1 MAAAA
6 AEERLVVALEARIR
20 DFEKN
25 MLRSRRVANDNL
37 EAIEKR
43 AQQMAPRLQAAMTKA
58 SAATNGMA
66 GALSRLLA
74 IGGIGLGIREVVQ
87 FADAW
92 TRASNQ
98 LKVAGL
104 SGDDL
109 KSTMGQLFDAAQR
122 QGAPLEALV
131 TLYGRA
137 SQSAT
142 ELGASNADLVRF
154 SEDVAIA
161 LRVAGT
167 SSSEASGALLQLAQL
182 LGSSRVQAEEFNSVN
197 EAARPIL
204 QAVANGMEEAGGS
217 VSKLKALVSDGK
229 VSNVA
234 FFKAFQAGAEG
245 LRQQAGAADSTIAQ
259 AFERVSNAIT
269 KAIGE
274 LDKTSGASQNAV
286 KNLGHVAEA
295 IGKIPAAVNMAAD
308 KLAELQKWLNQAG
321 NNSFWTKFGKL
332 MGVQFTPEEAAKF
345 GITATPQADPRQAGI
360 NMLKAGMGSQ
370 LSQDTGMLGEKP
382 VTSPIK
388 ASDFPVVGDKDKK
401 GREKVDQ
408 FEREVEAMQRRTAAM
423 RVEIEVQGK
432 STFEAEK
439 ARATQELLTEAK
451 RQYGEVSPEIR
462 ARIEQEATAYAQ
474 VSAAMETTYA
484 EQQRSLQLQQEL
496 GSLAANTFSGLAD
509 GTTTWADALKSVTK
523 RLTGLVLQ
531 AALLGD
537 GPLGNMFGAGGSSN
551 KIGGIIGSLFNGGS
565 GGGGIGS
572 IFSAFTG
579 MPAAATGGMIHGPG
593 TGTSDSVLA
602 RLSNGEYVVNA
613 RASAMNRP
621 LLESI
626 NSGRINSLPA
636 FSKGGIVGA
645 ASAAATAGAP
655 VVKVNVG
662 TLPGTTADVQPHH
675 NADGTLSLEVIMKQ
689 VDKRIDHRVTSDY
702 QNRGVMSR
710 AAEGAFGLTRKL
722 V

>member
-37 EAIEKR
+37 EAIERR

-58 SAATNGMA
+58 GAATTGMT
-66 GALSRLLA
+66 GALSRFLA
-74 IGGIGLGIREVVQ
+74 IGGIGLGVREVVQ

-167 SSSEASGALLQLAQL
+167 SSNEASGALLQLAQL

-259 AFERVSNAIT
+259 AFERVSNALT

-274 LDKTSGASQNAV
+274 LDKTSGSSQNAV
-286 KNLGHVAEA
+286 KNLGHVADA

-345 GITATPQADPRQAGI
+345 GITATPQTDPRQAGI

-370 LSQDTGMLGEKP
+370 LSQDAGMLGEKP
-382 VTSPIK
+382 VTNPIK
-388 ASDFPVVGDKDKK
+388 ASDYPVIGGKEKK
-401 GREKVDQ
+401 TVDH
-408 FEREVEAMQRRTAAM
+408 FEREVDTLQRRTEAM
-423 RVEIEVQGK
+423 RVEIEVMNK

-451 RQYGEVSPEIR
+451 RQYGEDISPQVR
-462 ARIEQEATAYAQ
+462 ARIEEEATAYAQ
-474 VSAAMETTYA
+474 VSAAMETAYA

-523 RLTGLVLQ
+523 RLTDLVLQ

-537 GPLGNMFGAGGSSN
+537 GPLGNMFGTGGSSN
-551 KIGGIIGSLFNGGS
+551 KTGGIIGSLFNGGS

-572 IFSAFTG
+572 IFSKLFSAFTG
-579 MPAAATGGMIHGPG
+579 TPAAATGGMIRGPG
-593 TGTSDSVLA
+593 TGTSDSILA

-613 RASAMNRP
+613 KAAAMNRP

-626 NSGRINSLPA
+626 NSGRISSLPA
-636 FSKGGIVGA
+636 FSTGGMVGGASTA
-645 ASAAATAGAP
+645 ASAGSP
-655 VVKVNVG
+655 MVKVDVH
-662 TLPGTTADVQPHH
+662 TLPGTTADVQPRQ
-675 NADGTLSLEVIMKQ
+675 NADGSISMDVIMRQ
-689 VDKRIDHRVTSDY
+689 VKGELMNDLK
-702 QNRGVMSR
+702 NRGPY
-710 AAEGAFGLTRKL
+710 AKAHEGIYGVTRKL